1 MNEDDLRINTCHIRR
16 GPSGPPGPPGPSGS
30 SGKGIESFGYVYNI
44 STLADA
50 IIIGGG
56 AIRFSNNGPLQ
67 EIIHVPGTQSI
78 TITKTGIYQIDYT
91 VFVTAGVGSCI
102 ALAING
108 TINHSTNIRSLVA
121 IGELSGTATLNLKEG
136 DVITLINNSIIA
148 LTLALTPAI
157 SAQLNIIQLK
167 KEEC

>member
-1 MNEDDLRINTCHIRR
+1 MDDDNLRIRTCHTRR
-16 GPSGPPGPPGPSGS
+16 GQPGPQGPAGPPGPSGS
-30 SGKGIESFGYVYNI
+30 GIESFGYVYNL

-50 IIIGGG
+50 IVIGGG

-67 EIIHVPGTQSI
+67 EITHAPGAQGI

-91 VFVTAGVGSCI
+91 VFVTAGVGSCVAI
-102 ALAING
+102 AVNG
-108 TINHSTNIRSLVA
+108 IINHSTNIRSLVA
-121 IGELSGTATLNLKEG
+121 IGELSGTATINLKEG
-136 DVITLINNSIIA
+136 DVVTLINNSLIA

-157 SAQLNIIQLK
+157 SAQLNIVQLK